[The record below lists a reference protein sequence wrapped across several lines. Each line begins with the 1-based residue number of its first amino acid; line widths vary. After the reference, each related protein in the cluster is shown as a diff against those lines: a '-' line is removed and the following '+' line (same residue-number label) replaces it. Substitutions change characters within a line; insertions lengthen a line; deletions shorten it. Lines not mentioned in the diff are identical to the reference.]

1 MIRIYLCDD
10 EEAVRHQIQ
19 TALEWKIF
27 VENYNMKVVC
37 SAANAQDL
45 LAAAKAEKRGIY
57 FLDVEL
63 KDGEWDGFRLGQEL
77 RRQDPHCTLVYIT
90 SHGDLAWRTFQYHL
104 EAFDYIVKEPE
115 QIGASVSKC
124 LGEIHLHLLAER
136 QDPAEIF
143 TLRTGE
149 TVRHVPL
156 CDILFF
162 ETASIPHHVLLHTS
176 NSQMNFLGSL
186 NELEIQLGDRFIRT
200 HRAYLVAA
208 DKIETIDL
216 KHNKLWAGGY
226 ECLLSRTGKAQLRK
240 KVGGNQ

>member
-115 QIGASVSKC
+115 QIGPSVSRC
-124 LGEIHLHLLAER
+124 LEEIHTRLIAER
-136 QDPAEIF
+136 QSPTERF
-143 TLRTGE
+143 TLRTDE
-149 TVRHVPL
+149 MARHIPL
-156 CDILFF
+156 RDILFF
-162 ETASIPHHVLLHTS
+162 ETASAPHHIFLHTPGS
-176 NSQMNFLGSL
+176 RMDFLGSL
-186 NELEIQLGDRFIRT
+186 NELETRLGNQFIRT

-208 DKIETIDL
+208 DKIEAVDW